1 MVVPFERET
10 VHPHSRGE
18 HNRNHPLRVQP
29 NGSSP
34 LARGAF
40 IISRFRR
47 YVVRFIP
54 TRAGSISHLESPDTS
69 ISVHPHSRGEHHHV
83 GCDRRVLD
91 GSSPL
96 ARGACSDR
104 RACYRRRRF
113 IPTRAGSMTITSPS
127 RRRWTVHPHSRG
139 EHISGSHTR
148 NRQPGSSPL
157 ARGASGQ
164 ALADA
169 ARGRFIPTRAGGIF
183 IRASRSSRFSVHPHS
198 RGEHPPNMPGRLQ
211 AVGSSPLARGAWLV

>member
-54 TRAGSISHLESPDTS
+54 TRAGSISHLESPDIS
-69 ISVHPHSRGEHHHV
+69 ISVHPHSRGEHFT
-83 GCDRRVLD
+83 
-91 GSSPL
+91 PEQFL
-96 ARGACSDR
+96 AAL
-104 RACYRRRRF
+104 
-113 IPTRAGSMTITSPS
+113 P
-127 RRRWTVHPHSRG
+127 VHPHSRG
-139 EHISGSHTR
+139 EH
-148 NRQPGSSPL
+148 
-157 ARGASGQ
+157 
-164 ALADA
+164 
-169 ARGRFIPTRAGGIF
+169 
-183 IRASRSSRFSVHPHS
+183 VC
-198 RGEHPPNMPGRLQ
+198 
-211 AVGSSPLARGAWLV
+211 